1 MPTYW
6 ATIAQNFSSLWQTWN
21 HHFDVNSTFVSYTRC
36 TVFLFWSQNRY
47 ACSMV
52 GGSYRSEDLYSV
64 RNSLWLSLLHHH
76 LCFLW
81 LNLSHVIEY
90 HNLEGKQRFCRCAS
104 HFECFINVLLFIVD
118 QLPWWLLQQYI
129 LVLMLAMTAGRKRR
143 SSRKIS
149 LSWTW
154 STFRKKSDTQEE
166 VEEPIMVMAKAV
178 QKVKHMLCMSWP
190 FVWLD

>member
-1 MPTYW
+1 MLILP
-6 ATIAQNFSSLWQTWN
+6 
-21 HHFDVNSTFVSYTRC
+21 
-36 TVFLFWSQNRY
+36 
-47 ACSMV
+47 
-52 GGSYRSEDLYSV
+52 
-64 RNSLWLSLLHHH
+64 LSLIQGALFSFSEVKIAALAAWLVGHTGQRTYIVYRTVSGS
-76 LCFLW
+76 LCCIIIFVFLW

-154 STFRKKSDTQEE
+154 STFRKRSDTQEE